1 MALSAEVVA
10 RAQSRLGMVLNGKWR
25 LEEIIGIGG
34 MATVYAAIH
43 RNQKRAAVKMLH
55 PELSIEESVRT
66 RFLRE
71 GYMANTVDHPGAV
84 IIFDDDISEDGS
96 AFLVMEL
103 LEGETVHSRLL
114 REGMLALSDV
124 LAIGSQVLDVLI
136 AAHEKGIVHRDLKP
150 ENLFITNAGQ
160 VKLLDFGIARVRQTP
175 LLGAT
180 TTATGFFMGTPA
192 FMAPE
197 HARGLWTEVDA
208 RSDLWS
214 VGATLFTMMT
224 GVLVHDSETPM
235 DTLVLA
241 VTKPAPE
248 IRSVS
253 TDIPAVVAEVIDK
266 ALAYRKEDRW
276 ESARAMRAALRSAI
290 SVLGFEENS
299 LRPSHKP
306 PLIDEGPS
314 SPGVVVNATVRSAQS
329 TPPGGRLPS
338 DPGGRKSSASDP
350 RLPRQRYSSG
360 VTVTSYGKTH
370 GKAGWVGALLGLALV
385 GAFVGIIV
393 LRALSDDHSAAV
405 GGTRVLVPPV
415 SAAPPHAPD
424 LAPPVEPP
432 IEPIVKSTLA
442 TPPPS
447 EAASS
452 GHSSSTH
459 STKSSGHEP
468 AAPPPKSSASANPPA
483 VPPTVNPF
491 DRRF

>member
-1 MALSAEVVA
+1 
-10 RAQSRLGMVLNGKWR
+10 MVLNGKWR

-84 IIFDDDISEDGS
+84 MIFDDDIAEDGA

-103 LEGETVHSRLL
+103 LEGETVHARLL
-114 REGMLALSDV
+114 REGMLTLSDV

-150 ENLFITNAGQ
+150 ENLFITNTGQ
-160 VKLLDFGIARVRQTP
+160 VKLLDFGIARVKQTP
-175 LLGAT
+175 LLGST

-197 HARGLWTEVDA
+197 HARGLWTEVDG
-208 RSDLWS
+208 RSDIWS

-241 VTKPAPE
+241 VTKPAPQ
-248 IRSVS
+248 IRTVS

-276 ESARAMRAALRSAI
+276 ESAKAMRAALRSAI
-290 SVLGFEENS
+290 SVLGFEES
-299 LRPSHKP
+299 ALRPSHKP
-306 PLIDEGPS
+306 PEVDVGPV
-314 SPGVVVNATVRSAQS
+314 SPTATSTVPSGRSQS
-329 TPPGGRLPS
+329 DSGT
-338 DPGGRKSSASDP
+338 RKSSASDP

-360 VTVTSYGKTH
+360 VTVTSYGKT
-370 GKAGWVGALLGLALV
+370 GSRAGWVGALLGLVFVGVLV
-385 GAFVGIIV
+385 GVIAY
-393 LRALSDDHSAAV
+393 RALSEDRSAAA

-415 SAAPPHAPD
+415 ATPTTRAPD
-424 LAPPVEPP
+424 LAP
-432 IEPIVKSTLA
+432 IEPQLESIEKSTLA
-442 TPPPS
+442 SPTAS
-447 EAASS
+447 GAASS
-452 GHSSSTH
+452 GRTSSARPVRSSTP
-459 STKSSGHEP
+459 TP
-468 AAPPPKSSASANPPA
+468 AAPPPKSSAPAAPP
-483 VPPTVNPF
+483 PPVTTSVNPF

>member
-1 MALSAEVVA
+1 MALSAEVVN

-43 RNQKRAAVKMLH
+43 RNQKRAAVKVLH

-84 IIFDDDISEDGS
+84 MIFDDDVAEDGS

-103 LEGETVHSRLL
+103 LEGETVHARLL
-114 REGMLALSDV
+114 REGMLPLSDV
-124 LAIGSQVLDVLI
+124 LAVGSQVLDVLI
-136 AAHEKGIVHRDLKP
+136 SAHDKGIVHRDLKP
-150 ENLFITNAGQ
+150 ENLFITNTGQ

-197 HARGLWTEVDA
+197 HARGLWTEVDG

-276 ESARAMRAALRSAI
+276 ESAKAMRAALRSAI
-290 SVLGFEENS
+290 SVLGFEENV
-299 LRPSHKP
+299 LRPSHQP
-306 PLIDEGPS
+306 AVDSAPVSPAATS
-314 SPGVVVNATVRSAQS
+314 SLTVRSAQS
-329 TPPGGRLPS
+329 TPHSPS
-338 DPGGRKSSASDP
+338 DPGRRSTASAPSGLASP
-350 RLPRQRYSSG
+350 VPRQRYSSG

-370 GKAGWVGALLGLALV
+370 SRGWVGALLGLVAVGVLV
-385 GAFVGIIV
+385 GVIV
-393 LRALSDDHSAAV
+393 FRALSDDRGAAV

-415 SAAPPHAPD
+415 SATALRGPD
-424 LAPPVEPP
+424 LAPVEPP
-432 IEPIVKSTLA
+432 LEALEKTTLA
-442 TPPPS
+442 TPAPS
-447 EAASS
+447 GAASS
-452 GHSSSTH
+452 GRTSTRPIRSSAPT
-459 STKSSGHEP
+459 P
-468 AAPPPKSSASANPPA
+468 AAPPPKASASAVSPQPP
-483 VPPTVNPF
+483 VTPSVNPF

>member
-1 MALSAEVVA
+1 MALSAEVLN

-43 RNQKRAAVKMLH
+43 RNQKRAAVKVLH

-84 IIFDDDISEDGS
+84 MIFDDDIAEDGA

-103 LEGETVHSRLL
+103 LEGETVHARIL
-114 REGMLALSDV
+114 REGILPLSDV

-136 AAHEKGIVHRDLKP
+136 AAHDKGIVHRDLKP
-150 ENLFITNAGQ
+150 ENLFITNTGQ
-160 VKLLDFGIARVRQTP
+160 VKLLDFGIARVKQTP

-197 HARGLWTEVDA
+197 HARGMWTEVDG
-208 RSDLWS
+208 RSDIWS
-214 VGATLFTMMT
+214 VGATLFTMVT

-241 VTKPAPE
+241 VTKPAPQ
-248 IRSVS
+248 IRTVS

-266 ALAYRKEDRW
+266 ALAFRKEDRW
-276 ESARAMRAALRSAI
+276 ESAKAMRAALRSAI

-306 PLIDEGPS
+306 ATADDAPLSPATS
-314 SPGVVVNATVRSAQS
+314 STTIRSAQS
-329 TPPGGRLPS
+329 ARKPNESGA
-338 DPGGRKSSASDP
+338 RKSAAPDA
-350 RLPRQRYSSG
+350 RGAAVPRQRYSSG
-360 VTVTSYGKTH
+360 VSVTSHGKTH
-370 GKAGWVGALLGLALV
+370 SRAGWVGALLGLALV
-385 GAFVGIIV
+385 GVLVGAIAF
-393 LRALSDDHSAAV
+393 RAMSEDRSAAA

-415 SAAPPHAPD
+415 STPTTHGPD
-424 LAPPVEPP
+424 LAPIEPP
-432 IEPIVKSTLA
+432 LEPIEKSTLA
-442 TPPPS
+442 TPTAS
-447 EAASS
+447 GAASS
-452 GHSSSTH
+452 GRTSSAHPSR
-459 STKSSGHEP
+459 SSAPAP
-468 AAPPPKSSASANPPA
+468 AAPPPKTPASAAPP
-483 VPPTVNPF
+483 PPVTPSVNPF